1 MGQVLM
7 ADGNPWD
14 GRVGKKRGNPKSG
27 SLLDEFGKWA
37 HSESPYSSNN
47 PTYNFDNVHL
57 FSGEDFVGDTIGL
70 AYMGVMCED
79 SWYNAGISEVVDVA
93 FGATTVAHEIGHNFD
108 MDHDGVGNNC
118 APDEFV
124 MAAYAIE
131 ETDLYFSSCSAD
143 NFNDNVA
150 NLGCLSSTEPDV
162 DWQTSTS
169 TTLPSVLL
177 SMVWLLMSIRPP
189 DRKSVV

>member
-1 MGQVLM
+1 MIVEATYAVLWRFFLPNKKSLWRETACVRAVTM
-7 ADGNPWD
+7 YVVYAACVCVCE
-14 GRVGKKRGNPKSG
+14 RV
-27 SLLDEFGKWA
+27 A
-37 HSESPYSSNN
+37 
-47 PTYNFDNVHL
+47 
-57 FSGEDFVGDTIGL
+57 
-70 AYMGVMCED
+70 
-79 SWYNAGISEVVDVA
+79 
-93 FGATTVAHEIGHNFD
+93 
-108 MDHDGVGNNC
+108 GVGNNC

-169 TTLPSVLL
+169 TTTLPSVLL
-177 SMVWLLMSIRPP
+177 SMVNPTDQSLAADWTPSTGSSGTFTIKKKKKAAFLKPTRSPGERRFRFQTLAG
-189 DRKSVV
+189 